1 MGGQLTNTVEET
13 ETAVDLARG
22 ASWANRRALSGD
34 LAHEG
39 NGGGGE
45 GEDLDHFDGIWL
57 MMIYMLNKL

>member
-45 GEDLDHFDGIWL
+45 GEDFDHFDGIG
-57 MMIYMLNKL
+57 